1 MAASNTD
8 DRDDDVPGDT
18 PRELGDD
25 DVASRWAD
33 IVATLGDMDVSRA
46 DGETDGAEKSA
57 ASSQTSRPGDEG
69 SDDGGDDGGDLGGD
83 KSPGADGA
91 RGGAAGDRDGAGR
104 GTAGPRVSGWSDG
117 GWAGGDWT
125 VGGAASGSA
134 DAGSRDG
141 SGTGPDAGSR
151 ATPPSGPRD
160 WPLSPDAEALEE
172 ADSHFTPPEPPALLS
187 RDPLLTMAWS
197 FVVGI
202 PVLAVVGMIVSA
214 AVPAVSIPPLAGQI
228 GLGLFVAGLGVLIWR
243 MPHQR
248 DPDDDGPGAVV

>member
-33 IVATLGDMDVSRA
+33 IVATLGDIDAPDA
-46 DGETDGAEKSA
+46 DRGAGDPAKPAE
-57 ASSQTSRPGDEG
+57 SSQTSRPDDE
-69 SDDGGDDGGDLGGD
+69 SD
-83 KSPGADGA
+83 
-91 RGGAAGDRDGAGR
+91 AGDRADDRTVDRAADPADEPGIES
-104 GTAGPRVSGWSDG
+104 RVILP
-117 GWAGGDWT
+117 A
-125 VGGAASGSA
+125 
-134 DAGSRDG
+134 
-141 SGTGPDAGSR
+141 
-151 ATPPSGPRD
+151 GPRD
-160 WPLSPDAEALEE
+160 WPLSPEVEALEDE
-172 ADSHFTPPEPPALLS
+172 ESHFTPPEPPPLLS

-197 FVVGI
+197 FVVGV
-202 PVLAVVGMIVSA
+202 PVLAVIGIIVSA
-214 AVPAVSIPPLAGQI
+214 AVPALAIPPLVGQI

>member
-33 IVATLGDMDVSRA
+33 IVATLGDLGASRA
-46 DGETDGAEKSA
+46 DGAADAPEKPAE
-57 ASSQTSRPGDEG
+57 SSQTSRPDDE
-69 SDDGGDDGGDLGGD
+69 SIADDG
-83 KSPGADGA
+83 AEDGA
-91 RGGAAGDRDGAGR
+91 SDRIDDRAGDR
-104 GTAGPRVSGWSDG
+104 SDEP
-117 GWAGGDWT
+117 AT
-125 VGGAASGSA
+125 
-134 DAGSRDG
+134 GSRVIL
-141 SGTGPDAGSR
+141 PA
-151 ATPPSGPRD
+151 GPRD
-160 WPLSPDAEALEE
+160 WPLTPEIEALEE
-172 ADSHFTPPEPPALLS
+172 AESHFTPPEPPPLMS

-197 FVVGI
+197 FVVGV
-202 PVLAVVGMIVSA
+202 PTLALVGMIVSA
-214 AVPAVSIPPLAGQI
+214 AMTSVSIPPLAGQI

>member
-33 IVATLGDMDVSRA
+33 IVATLGDLGASRA
-46 DGETDGAEKSA
+46 DGAADDPEKPAE
-57 ASSQTSRPGDEG
+57 SSQTSRPDDE
-69 SDDGGDDGGDLGGD
+69 STADDGAVDRIDD
-83 KSPGADGA
+83 
-91 RGGAAGDRDGAGR
+91 RAGDRSDEPATGA
-104 GTAGPRVSGWSDG
+104 RVILP
-117 GWAGGDWT
+117 A
-125 VGGAASGSA
+125 
-134 DAGSRDG
+134 
-141 SGTGPDAGSR
+141 
-151 ATPPSGPRD
+151 GPRD
-160 WPLSPDAEALEE
+160 WPLMPEIEALEE
-172 ADSHFTPPEPPALLS
+172 AESHFTPPEPPPLMS

-202 PVLAVVGMIVSA
+202 PILALVGMVVSA
-214 AVPAVSIPPLAGQI
+214 ASSLSIPPLAGQI

>member
-33 IVATLGDMDVSRA
+33 IVATLGDMDPTRA
-46 DGETDGAEKSA
+46 DDPVKPAE
-57 ASSQTSRPGDEG
+57 SSQTSRPDDE
-69 SDDGGDDGGDLGGD
+69 STA
-83 KSPGADGA
+83 ADHA
-91 RGGAAGDRDGAGR
+91 ADHAAGRADDLADEPGSE
-104 GTAGPRVSGWSDG
+104 TRVLP
-117 GWAGGDWT
+117 
-125 VGGAASGSA
+125 AA
-134 DAGSRDG
+134 
-141 SGTGPDAGSR
+141 
-151 ATPPSGPRD
+151 GPRD
-160 WPLSPDAEALEE
+160 WPLSPEAEALEE
-172 ADSHFTPPEPPALLS
+172 AESHFTPPVPPPLLS

-202 PVLAVVGMIVSA
+202 PVLAVIGVVVA
-214 AVPAVSIPPLAGQI
+214 AAAPSIAIPPLVGQI

>member
-33 IVATLGDMDVSRA
+33 IVATLGDIDVNRA
-46 DGETDGAEKSA
+46 GGGAVDPEKPA
-57 ASSQTSRPGDEG
+57 ESSQTSRPDDE
-69 SDDGGDDGGDLGGD
+69 SD
-83 KSPGADGA
+83 
-91 RGGAAGDRDGAGR
+91 AGDRADDPAGDR
-104 GTAGPRVSGWSDG
+104 
-117 GWAGGDWT
+117 
-125 VGGAASGSA
+125 SA
-134 DAGSRDG
+134 DRAADPADEPGIESRVIL
-141 SGTGPDAGSR
+141 PA
-151 ATPPSGPRD
+151 GPRD
-160 WPLSPDAEALEE
+160 WPLSPEAEALEDE
-172 ADSHFTPPEPPALLS
+172 DSHFTPPEPPPLLS

-202 PVLAVVGMIVSA
+202 PVLAVIGIIVSA
-214 AVPAVSIPPLAGQI
+214 AVPALAIPPLVGQI
-228 GLGLFVAGLGVLIWR
+228 SLGLFVAGLGVLIWR

>member
-33 IVATLGDMDVSRA
+33 IVATLGDIDGSRA
-46 DGETDGAEKSA
+46 DGAAGDPEKPAE
-57 ASSQTSRPGDEG
+57 SSQTSRPDDEG
-69 SDDGGDDGGDLGGD
+69 D
-83 KSPGADGA
+83 
-91 RGGAAGDRDGAGR
+91 AGDRVSDPAVDAP
-104 GTAGPRVSGWSDG
+104 GTSADVSGIE
-117 GWAGGDWT
+117 
-125 VGGAASGSA
+125 
-134 DAGSRDG
+134 SRVIL
-141 SGTGPDAGSR
+141 PA
-151 ATPPSGPRD
+151 GPRD
-160 WPLSPDAEALEE
+160 WPLSPEAEALDEE
-172 ADSHFTPPEPPALLS
+172 ESHFTPPEPPPLLS

-197 FVVGI
+197 FVVGV
-202 PVLAVVGMIVSA
+202 PVLAVIGMVVSA
-214 AVPAVSIPPLAGQI
+214 AMPSIAIPPLAGQI

>member
-46 DGETDGAEKSA
+46 DGVAADPEKPAE
-57 ASSQTSRPGDEG
+57 SSQTSRLDDEA
-69 SDDGGDDGGDLGGD
+69 SAEER
-83 KSPGADGA
+83 ADG
-91 RGGAAGDRDGAGR
+91 R
-104 GTAGPRVSGWSDG
+104 TGPRADG
-117 GWAGGDWT
+117 P
-125 VGGAASGSA
+125 A
-134 DAGSRDG
+134 DDPADDEPATGSRVIL
-141 SGTGPDAGSR
+141 PA
-151 ATPPSGPRD
+151 GPRD
-160 WPLSPDAEALEE
+160 WPLSPETEALEE
-172 ADSHFTPPEPPALLS
+172 AESHFTPPEPPPLLS

-197 FVVGI
+197 FVVGV
-202 PVLAVVGMIVSA
+202 PTLALILMIVAA
-214 AVPAVSIPPLAGQI
+214 AVPAVAIPPLVGQV
-228 GLGLFVAGLGVLIWR
+228 GVGLFVAGLGVLIWR

>member
-46 DGETDGAEKSA
+46 DGETGGTEKSA
-57 ASSQTSRPGDEG
+57 ASSQTSRSDDEG
-69 SDDGGDDGGDLGGD
+69 SDD
-83 KSPGADGA
+83 DGA
-91 RGGAAGDRDGAGR
+91 RGPAGGDGAGADR
-104 GTAGPRVSGWSDG
+104 AGGRQVGGWSDG
-117 GWAGGDWT
+117 GWAAGDWT
-125 VGGAASGSA
+125 TSGTEADDAAGAAGA
-134 DAGSRDG
+134 EPGRAR
-141 SGTGPDAGSR
+141 PDQ
-151 ATPPSGPRD
+151 PSGPRD
-160 WPLSPDAEALEE
+160 WPLSPEAEALEE

-202 PVLAVVGMIVSA
+202 PVLAVIGMIVSA

>member
-33 IVATLGDMDVSRA
+33 IVATLGDLGAPRA
-46 DGETDGAEKSA
+46 GDAADDPTRPAE
-57 ASSQTSRPGDEG
+57 SSQTSRPDDE
-69 SDDGGDDGGDLGGD
+69 STADDRADD
-83 KSPGADGA
+83 
-91 RGGAAGDRDGAGR
+91 RAGDRGDDSAR
-104 GTAGPRVSGWSDG
+104 DRSDEP
-117 GWAGGDWT
+117 A
-125 VGGAASGSA
+125 
-134 DAGSRDG
+134 AGSRVIL
-141 SGTGPDAGSR
+141 PA
-151 ATPPSGPRD
+151 GPRD
-160 WPLSPDAEALEE
+160 WPLTPEIEALEE
-172 ADSHFTPPEPPALLS
+172 AESHFTPPEPPPLMS

-197 FVVGI
+197 FVVGV
-202 PVLAVVGMIVSA
+202 PTLALVGMVVSA
-214 AVPAVSIPPLAGQI
+214 ASSVSIPPLAGQI

>member
-33 IVATLGDMDVSRA
+33 IVATLGDIDVSR
-46 DGETDGAEKSA
+46 TDGAAGDPGKPAE
-57 ASSQTSRPGDEG
+57 SSQTSRPDDEG
-69 SDDGGDDGGDLGGD
+69 D
-83 KSPGADGA
+83 
-91 RGGAAGDRDGAGR
+91 AGDR
-104 GTAGPRVSGWSDG
+104 
-117 GWAGGDWT
+117 
-125 VGGAASGSA
+125 AADPAA
-134 DAGSRDG
+134 DAPGTEPGIG
-141 SGTGPDAGSR
+141 SGTGSGAESGIESR
-151 ATPPSGPRD
+151 LILPAGPRD
-160 WPLSPDAEALEE
+160 WPLSPEAEALEE
-172 ADSHFTPPEPPALLS
+172 EESHFTPPEPPALLS

-197 FVVGI
+197 FVVGV
-202 PVLAVVGMIVSA
+202 PVLAVVGIIVSA
-214 AVPAVSIPPLAGQI
+214 AVPALAIPPLVGQI

>member
-69 SDDGGDDGGDLGGD
+69 SGDGGRDGGDQGSDEG
-83 KSPGADGA
+83 SDGA
-91 RGGAAGDRDGAGR
+91 RDERT

-125 VGGAASGSA
+125 TGGAASGSA
-134 DAGSRDG
+134 DADARAGSRAD

-160 WPLSPDAEALEE
+160 WPLSPDTEALEE

-197 FVVGI
+197 FVVGV

-214 AVPAVSIPPLAGQI
+214 AVPAISIPPLAGQI

>member
-46 DGETDGAEKSA
+46 DGETGGTEKSA
-57 ASSQTSRPGDEG
+57 ASSQTSRSDDEG
-69 SDDGGDDGGDLGGD
+69 SDD
-83 KSPGADGA
+83 DGA
-91 RGGAAGDRDGAGR
+91 RGPAGGERAGGDGAGSDR
-104 GTAGPRVSGWSDG
+104 AGGDRAGRRQVGGWSDG
-117 GWAGGDWT
+117 GWAAGDWT
-125 VGGAASGSA
+125 TSGTEADGAAGA
-134 DAGSRDG
+134 DEERAR
-141 SGTGPDAGSR
+141 TRPDQ
-151 ATPPSGPRD
+151 PSGPRD
-160 WPLSPDAEALEE
+160 WPLSPEAEAQEE

-202 PVLAVVGMIVSA
+202 PVLAVIGMIVSA

>member
-46 DGETDGAEKSA
+46 DGVAADPEKPAE
-57 ASSQTSRPGDEG
+57 SSQTSRLDDEAAAEERADGRTGPRADGPADDPAGDE
-69 SDDGGDDGGDLGGD
+69 
-83 KSPGADGA
+83 PA
-91 RGGAAGDRDGAGR
+91 
-104 GTAGPRVSGWSDG
+104 T
-117 GWAGGDWT
+117 
-125 VGGAASGSA
+125 
-134 DAGSRDG
+134 GSRVIL
-141 SGTGPDAGSR
+141 PA
-151 ATPPSGPRD
+151 GPRD
-160 WPLSPDAEALEE
+160 WPLSPETEALEE
-172 ADSHFTPPEPPALLS
+172 AESHFTPPEPPPLLS

-197 FVVGI
+197 FVVGV
-202 PVLAVVGMIVSA
+202 PTLALILMIVAA
-214 AVPAVSIPPLAGQI
+214 AVPAVAIPPLVGQV
-228 GLGLFVAGLGVLIWR
+228 GVGLFVAGLGVLIWR

>member
-46 DGETDGAEKSA
+46 DGAAADPEKPAE
-57 ASSQTSRPGDEG
+57 SSQTSRPDDESG
-69 SDDGGDDGGDLGGD
+69 ADDRADDRIDDRTDDPADDGADARATD
-83 KSPGADGA
+83 PADGEH
-91 RGGAAGDRDGAGR
+91 
-104 GTAGPRVSGWSDG
+104 TTGPRVILP
-117 GWAGGDWT
+117 A
-125 VGGAASGSA
+125 
-134 DAGSRDG
+134 
-141 SGTGPDAGSR
+141 
-151 ATPPSGPRD
+151 GPRD
-160 WPLSPDAEALEE
+160 WPLSPESEALEE
-172 ADSHFTPPEPPALLS
+172 AESHFTPPVPPSLLS

-197 FVVGI
+197 FVVGV
-202 PVLAVVGMIVSA
+202 PTLALVGMVVSA
-214 AVPAVSIPPLAGQI
+214 AMPSVAIPPLIGQI
-228 GLGLFVAGLGVLIWR
+228 GVGLFVAGLGVLIWR

>member
-46 DGETDGAEKSA
+46 DGVAADPEKPAE
-57 ASSQTSRPGDEG
+57 SSQTSRLDDEAAAEER
-69 SDDGGDDGGDLGGD
+69 
-83 KSPGADGA
+83 ADG
-91 RGGAAGDRDGAGR
+91 R
-104 GTAGPRVSGWSDG
+104 TGPRADG
-117 GWAGGDWT
+117 P
-125 VGGAASGSA
+125 A
-134 DAGSRDG
+134 DDPADDEPATGSRVIL
-141 SGTGPDAGSR
+141 PA
-151 ATPPSGPRD
+151 GPRD
-160 WPLSPDAEALEE
+160 WPLSPETEALEE
-172 ADSHFTPPEPPALLS
+172 AESHFTPPEPPPLLS

-197 FVVGI
+197 FVVGV
-202 PVLAVVGMIVSA
+202 PTLALILMIVAA
-214 AVPAVSIPPLAGQI
+214 AVPAVAIPPLVGQV
-228 GLGLFVAGLGVLIWR
+228 GVGLFVAGLGVLIWR

>member
-69 SDDGGDDGGDLGGD
+69 SDDSGDDGGDQGGD
-83 KSPGADGA
+83 E
-91 RGGAAGDRDGAGR
+91 RAAGEGSQ
-104 GTAGPRVSGWSDG
+104 AGPRVSGWSDG

-125 VGGAASGSA
+125 TGGAASGSA
-134 DAGSRDG
+134 GSAGSSGSSDGG

-197 FVVGI
+197 FVVGV

-214 AVPAVSIPPLAGQI
+214 AVSSISIPPLAGQI

>member
-57 ASSQTSRPGDEG
+57 ESSQTSRPDDEG
-69 SDDGGDDGGDLGGD
+69 SDDDGR
-83 KSPGADGA
+83 ADGD
-91 RGGAAGDRDGAGR
+91 RSVDRSGDAGAGR
-104 GTAGPRVSGWSDG
+104 GGRQVGGWSDG

-125 VGGAASGSA
+125 STGDAADEPGSGSA
-134 DAGSRDG
+134 SAASSDATGSR
-141 SGTGPDAGSR
+141 T
-151 ATPPSGPRD
+151 PSGPRD

-172 ADSHFTPPEPPALLS
+172 AESHFTPPEPPALLS

-197 FVVGI
+197 FVVGV
-202 PVLAVVGMIVSA
+202 PVLAVIGMIVSA

>member
-33 IVATLGDMDVSRA
+33 IVATLGDLGATRA
-46 DGETDGAEKSA
+46 GGAADDPTRPAE
-57 ASSQTSRPGDEG
+57 SSQTSRPDDE
-69 SDDGGDDGGDLGGD
+69 STADDGADDG
-83 KSPGADGA
+83 ADDSA
-91 RGGAAGDRDGAGR
+91 RDR
-104 GTAGPRVSGWSDG
+104 SDEP
-117 GWAGGDWT
+117 A
-125 VGGAASGSA
+125 
-134 DAGSRDG
+134 AGSRVIL
-141 SGTGPDAGSR
+141 PA
-151 ATPPSGPRD
+151 GPRD
-160 WPLSPDAEALEE
+160 WPLTPEIEALEE
-172 ADSHFTPPEPPALLS
+172 AESHFTPPEPPPLMS

-197 FVVGI
+197 FVVGV
-202 PVLAVVGMIVSA
+202 PTLALVGMVVSA
-214 AVPAVSIPPLAGQI
+214 ASSVSIPPLAGQI

>member
-33 IVATLGDMDVSRA
+33 IVATLGDLGASRA
-46 DGETDGAEKSA
+46 DDPEKPAE
-57 ASSQTSRPGDEG
+57 SSQTSRPDDE
-69 SDDGGDDGGDLGGD
+69 STADDGVVDRTDD
-83 KSPGADGA
+83 
-91 RGGAAGDRDGAGR
+91 RGDR
-104 GTAGPRVSGWSDG
+104 SDEP
-117 GWAGGDWT
+117 AT
-125 VGGAASGSA
+125 
-134 DAGSRDG
+134 GSRVIL
-141 SGTGPDAGSR
+141 PA
-151 ATPPSGPRD
+151 GPRD
-160 WPLSPDAEALEE
+160 WPLTPEIEALEE
-172 ADSHFTPPEPPALLS
+172 AESHFTPPEPPPLMS

-197 FVVGI
+197 FVVGV
-202 PVLAVVGMIVSA
+202 PTLALVGMVVSA
-214 AVPAVSIPPLAGQI
+214 ASAVSIPPLAGQI

>member
-46 DGETDGAEKSA
+46 DGETGGTEKSA
-57 ASSQTSRPGDEG
+57 ASSQTSRSDDEG
-69 SDDGGDDGGDLGGD
+69 SDE
-83 KSPGADGA
+83 DGA
-91 RGGAAGDRDGAGR
+91 RGPAGGEEACADRAGGR
-104 GTAGPRVSGWSDG
+104 QVGGWSDG
-117 GWAGGDWT
+117 GWAAGDWT
-125 VGGAASGSA
+125 TSGTEADGAGGAAG
-134 DAGSRDG
+134 DAAEPGR
-141 SGTGPDAGSR
+141 TRPDQ
-151 ATPPSGPRD
+151 PSGPRD
-160 WPLSPDAEALEE
+160 WPLSPEAEALEE

-202 PVLAVVGMIVSA
+202 PVLAVIGMIVSA

>member
-8 DRDDDVPGDT
+8 GRDDDVPGDT

-33 IVATLGDMDVSRA
+33 IVATLGDIDGSR
-46 DGETDGAEKSA
+46 TDGAAGDSGKPAE
-57 ASSQTSRPGDEG
+57 SSQTSRPDDEG
-69 SDDGGDDGGDLGGD
+69 D
-83 KSPGADGA
+83 
-91 RGGAAGDRDGAGR
+91 AGDR
-104 GTAGPRVSGWSDG
+104 
-117 GWAGGDWT
+117 
-125 VGGAASGSA
+125 AADQAA
-134 DAGSRDG
+134 DAPGTEPGAG
-141 SGTGPDAGSR
+141 SGTEPGAESGTRSGPGSGSESGIESR
-151 ATPPSGPRD
+151 LILPAGPRD
-160 WPLSPDAEALEE
+160 WPLSPEAEALEE
-172 ADSHFTPPEPPALLS
+172 EDSHFTPPEPPALLS

-202 PVLAVVGMIVSA
+202 PVLAVVGIIVSA
-214 AVPAVSIPPLAGQI
+214 AVPALAIPPLVGQI

>member
-33 IVATLGDMDVSRA
+33 IVATLGDIDGSR
-46 DGETDGAEKSA
+46 TDGVAADPRKPAE
-57 ASSQTSRPGDEG
+57 SSQTSRPDDESTTGDR
-69 SDDGGDDGGDLGGD
+69 SDDHGDDHGDD
-83 KSPGADGA
+83 RADH
-91 RGGAAGDRDGAGR
+91 
-104 GTAGPRVSGWSDG
+104 SDEP
-117 GWAGGDWT
+117 AGG
-125 VGGAASGSA
+125 
-134 DAGSRDG
+134 SRVIL
-141 SGTGPDAGSR
+141 
-151 ATPPSGPRD
+151 PSGPRD

-172 ADSHFTPPEPPALLS
+172 AESHFTPPEPPPLLS

-202 PVLAVVGMIVSA
+202 PSLAVIGMIVSA
-214 AVPAVSIPPLAGQI
+214 AVPAIAIPPLAGQI
-228 GLGLFVAGLGVLIWR
+228 GVGLFVAGLGVLIWR